1 MNLADELGLGQRQQV
16 VVALLVAAVVGEPL
30 AAVVGLGQAV
40 GLDHRP
46 HRAVEHEDALAQGG
60 GEVGGGV
67 WAVLRGHVWS
77 LRVGSRSKD
86 QYAGSLT

>member
-1 MNLADELGLGQRQQV
+1 MSSGWVSDEQV

-46 HRAVEHEDALAQGG
+46 HRAVEHEHALAQGG
-60 GEVGGGV
+60 GEVGSGV

-86 QYAGSLT
+86 QYAGFLT